1 MVFVVRESSQR
12 PAVAFAIGRKVGGAT
27 VRNRLRRRLRA
38 VSREL
43 VHEGRL
49 PTGWYLVIAAPSAG
63 ELSYE
68 VLGEHF
74 RLASAAAH
82 ARAATVE

>member
-1 MVFVVRESSQR
+1 MAREHGQT

-27 VRNRLRRRLRA
+27 VRNLLRRRLRA

-43 VHEGRL
+43 VDGGRL
-49 PTGWYLVIAAPSAG
+49 PVGWYLVIVSPSAG
-63 ELSYE
+63 DLPYS

-74 RLASAAAH
+74 GLAAAAAH
-82 ARAATVE
+82 ARAGDGE